1 MFTRAKKILPK
12 IFTDFPLNIF
22 DRKAFFRLSKFNFK
36 IYTKT
41 GDKGTT
47 SILGGKRL
55 AKDDLIFDLLGD
67 IDEFNSQLGLV
78 KILLISSVPI

>member
-1 MFTRAKKILPK
+1 MFTRAIKVLPK
-12 IFTDFPLNIF
+12 MFPYFPLKRFEQKGIF
-22 DRKAFFRLSKFNFK
+22 YLPKFNFK

-78 KILLISSVPI
+78 KIC